1 MKKKIILVILIVI
14 IAIAVRFIVSSAGSF
29 IKNHYGAKM
38 IPPKV
43 TVDTVKEDN
52 VLQSFEAPG
61 RVVSKYQ
68 VSIMARIS
76 GYLQKSFFK
85 EGDYVKAGD
94 TLFLIEPLEYQNASN
109 VAGANIQNIKAQL
122 EYANKQ
128 LARAEELVKQDY
140 IAKSRYDE
148 LLANRDALQA
158 QLKAA
163 QSNYNDTNRNLSYTH
178 VKAPVDGRIGIIDVT
193 VGNYV
198 TPSSGSLTTINSTN
212 PIYVTFPL
220 TSEDYATLSSID
232 KNANEKRRVE
242 LYFQNGTKYN
252 IDGVQDFLD
261 NKVDQSTGT
270 VTMRATFQNPDNKL
284 LHGEF
289 VNVKLFA
296 NNEIKVPVVP
306 LVAVQENQEGKYVYV
321 IDEKGLPK
329 LTYIKVQGQDGDN
342 WIVRSGLKA
351 GDKVIT
357 EGILKVIPGSPVN
370 IVSKEEMEK
379 INGKSKTNQKEKT
392 NSDKKSKTKG
402 K

>member
-1 MKKKIILVILIVI
+1 MKKKIALIIIVILL
-14 IAIAVRFIVSSAGSF
+14 AIGIRFIISSTGSF
-29 IKNHYGAKM
+29 LKNKTSRM
-38 IPPKV
+38 NPPKV
-43 TVDTVKEDN
+43 AVETITEDN
-52 VLQSFEAPG
+52 VTQSFDAPG

-85 EGDYVKAGD
+85 EGDYVKAGE

-122 EYANKQ
+122 TYANKQ

-140 IAKSRYDE
+140 IAKSKYDE
-148 LLANRDALQA
+148 ILANRDALQA

-163 QSNYNDTNRNLSYTH
+163 QSNYNDSNRNLSYTR

-220 TSEDYATLSSID
+220 SAEDYARLSSID
-232 KNANEKRRVE
+232 KSGNEKRKVE
-242 LYFQNGTKYN
+242 LYFPNGTKYEL
-252 IDGVQDFLD
+252 DGVQDFLD
-261 NKVDQSTGT
+261 NKVDESTGT
-270 VTMRATFQNPDNKL
+270 VTMRATFQNPENKL

-296 NNEIKVPVVP
+296 NNKVTVPLVP
-306 LVAVQENQEGKYVYV
+306 LVAVQENQEGKYVYT

-329 LTYIKVQGQDGDN
+329 LTYIKVLGQSGNN
-342 WIVRSGLKA
+342 WMVKSGLKK
-351 GDKVIT
+351 GDKVIV
-357 EGILKVIPGSPVN
+357 EGILKVMPGSPVE
-370 IVSKEEMEK
+370 IVSKEELEK
-379 INGKSKTNQKEKT
+379 ENAKEAK
-392 NSDKKSKTKG
+392 
-402 K
+402 

>member
-1 MKKKIILVILIVI
+1 MKKKIALIITVILL
-14 IAIAVRFIVSSAGSF
+14 AIGIRFIISSTGSF
-29 IKNHYGAKM
+29 LKNKTSRM
-38 IPPKV
+38 NPPKV
-43 TVDTVKEDN
+43 AVETITEDN
-52 VLQSFEAPG
+52 VTQSFDAPG

-85 EGDYVKAGD
+85 EGDYVKAGE

-122 EYANKQ
+122 TYANKQ

-140 IAKSRYDE
+140 IAKSKYDE
-148 LLANRDALQA
+148 ILANRDALQA

-163 QSNYNDTNRNLSYTH
+163 QSNYNDSNRNLSYTR

-220 TSEDYATLSSID
+220 SAEDYARLSSID
-232 KNANEKRRVE
+232 KSGNEKRKVE
-242 LYFQNGTKYN
+242 LYFPNGTKYEL
-252 IDGVQDFLD
+252 DGVQDFLD
-261 NKVDQSTGT
+261 NKVDESTGT
-270 VTMRATFQNPDNKL
+270 VTMRATFQNPENKL

-296 NNEIKVPVVP
+296 NNKVTVPLVP
-306 LVAVQENQEGKYVYV
+306 LVAVQENQEGKYVYT

-329 LTYIKVQGQDGDN
+329 LTYIKVLGQSGNN
-342 WIVRSGLKA
+342 WMVKSGLKK
-351 GDKVIT
+351 GDKVIV
-357 EGILKVIPGSPVN
+357 EGILKVMPGSPVE
-370 IVSKEEMEK
+370 IVSKEELEK
-379 INGKSKTNQKEKT
+379 ENAKEAK
-392 NSDKKSKTKG
+392 
-402 K
+402 